1 MKIRF
6 GTLLSS
12 QMWALIRKEFR
23 QILRDRRLA
32 MSLIIPPTL
41 QLLLF
46 GFALNPTVA
55 NLRLGVLD
63 DSKTPESREL
73 IAQMTESKS
82 FQGSGTYLSLN
93 ELSRDLAGDKLDAGL

>member
-1 MKIRF
+1 MRKLRSLI
-6 GTLLSS
+6 SS
-12 QMWALIRKEFR
+12 RMLALVRKEFQ

-32 MSLIIPPTL
+32 MSLIVPPTL

-55 NLRLGVLD
+55 NLHLGVVD

-73 IAQMTESKS
+73 ISQMTESKS
-82 FQGSGTYLSLN
+82 FAPSGTYLSKTSPTAN
-93 ELSRDLAGDKLDAGL
+93 SMPAW